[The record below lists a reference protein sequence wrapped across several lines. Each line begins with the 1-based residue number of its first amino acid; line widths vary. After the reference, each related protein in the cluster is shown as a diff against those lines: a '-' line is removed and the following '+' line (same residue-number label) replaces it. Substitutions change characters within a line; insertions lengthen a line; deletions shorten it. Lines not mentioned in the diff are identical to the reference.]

1 MSGHIFF
8 NDKWYGFDDGHYAA
22 ARATEILAK
31 TVINLYQ
38 NFLKNFLS
46 SSSTPELNISVTDET

>member
-22 ARATEILAK
+22 ARALLKYLTK
-31 TVINLYQ
+31 TDKTI
-38 NFLKNFLS
+38 S
-46 SSSTPELNISVTDET
+46 ELIEEFPLIIFNA